1 MKNKTKLKK
10 KVFSLMSLNIKIKS
24 YDESAKTWYIQF
36 WVITVFTVPFVADH
50 YLTSSFVSAIGVMLY
65 ILL

>member
-1 MKNKTKLKK
+1 
-10 KVFSLMSLNIKIKS
+10 MSLNIKIKS

-50 YLTSSFVSAIGVMLY
+50 YLTSSFVSATGVMLY
-65 ILL
+65 TLL